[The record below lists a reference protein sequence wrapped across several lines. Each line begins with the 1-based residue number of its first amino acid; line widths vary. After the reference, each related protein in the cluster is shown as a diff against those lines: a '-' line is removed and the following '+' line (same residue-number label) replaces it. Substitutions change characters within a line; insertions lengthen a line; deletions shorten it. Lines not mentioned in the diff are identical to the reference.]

1 MNLEIVTDLIANNL
15 KIAAPITSL
24 VVSWALYGVL
34 GRRYLDADDDYWP
47 EIRNRLLPVLDR
59 LGATSGLYAAARVR
73 ESEFVGVV
81 TMAEDKFER
90 ELEAAGFYRNPLSAV
105 KRSPHGWRSDGSW
118 ARRYGRVRWLGDALR
133 AIDVPIAGPVGSMLG
148 RFLQSSGD
156 VFARRQTDVTIFTR
170 HSDDDAVQ
178 IWVYAHDEPNS
189 LNPATAWRHYL
200 AKSWIAERGVSEV
213 RNVLNS
219 RDIEFTGRR
228 ETSGEGD
235 R

>member
-1 MNLEIVTDLIANNL
+1 
-15 KIAAPITSL
+15 
-24 VVSWALYGVL
+24 
-34 GRRYLDADDDYWP
+34 
-47 EIRNRLLPVLDR
+47 
-59 LGATSGLYAAARVR
+59 
-73 ESEFVGVV
+73 
-81 TMAEDKFER
+81 
-90 ELEAAGFYRNPLSAV
+90 
-105 KRSPHGWRSDGSW
+105 
-118 ARRYGRVRWLGDALR
+118 
-133 AIDVPIAGPVGSMLG
+133 MLG